1 MVLPTPSRLPARES
15 MSFRF
20 SWTFV
25 VIAACASLFSWRMRR
40 PYAIRTIRR
49 LQGERPHLQIDDVTT
64 EFFQVL
70 REP

>member
-1 MVLPTPSRLPARES
+1 
-15 MSFRF
+15 
-20 SWTFV
+20 
-25 VIAACASLFSWRMRR
+25 MRR